1 MPPVQCNH
9 LGTAQ
14 ASYFPI
20 KRYVILNLRRL
31 SKKTNPPT
39 MTETEKRTD
48 PEQAVAFSC
57 SRGLSRGALRLA
69 QAMGILTV
77 LLGLS
82 VLTGWALHVEILKT
96 VLPHYV
102 SMKVNT
108 ALCFVLSGTALL
120 VGYISRPRAWKI
132 TFTLVLSFIVIFI
145 GCATLLEYLT
155 GQSLGLDQLLFRDAP
170 GAIHTS
176 QPGRMSPNSAGAFIF
191 CGCALVLLA
200 RGPRATFTAHALA
213 IAAIFI
219 GLLAL
224 VGYLFNA
231 QLFVTGYSYT
241 GVALHTILGFWFLG
255 LGILFARPKKGLAA
269 ALLANTP
276 GGLIARHLIGPA
288 VFTPLLFGWFA
299 FKGMSL
305 GYYDAGF
312 ADSLIVLSSMIV
324 ICSLT
329 TRSIVELNRIDTE
342 RKRLSAARLS
352 AGAREVGALEA
363 SRLKSEFVANVSHEI
378 RTPMNGVL
386 GMTSLLLDSNLNP
399 EQREN
404 VETIRQSGDALLTLV
419 NEILDFSKIEAGK
432 IELEQKPF
440 ALAACVDEVINL
452 LALTARRNKINLISL
467 IKPQVSPTYLGD
479 ASRVRQILLNL
490 IGNAVKFTD
499 HGEVTLQVSST
510 AVKDNV
516 HRLEF
521 LVSDTGMGISP
532 EALTLLFQPFQQGDA
547 SATRRHGG
555 TGLGLTIS
563 KRLIEFMGGEIT
575 VSSVLSVGST
585 FRFSLSLP
593 TCSMEGYVPE
603 EKLPGSCRLI
613 IVARQGT
620 YPLLLKSQ
628 LEAWGAQVPAVVDPI
643 TLMKMEQNNFTA
655 VLMDRDDDT
664 IALAAQLQFDA
675 DWNPVPRLLFD
686 FADPLPEDR
695 AHLFAKRLTKPV
707 KRSHLLAI
715 LTELTGGQPSQP
727 RITGPLGLKPLSDK
741 IPLRILMA
749 EDNHINQ
756 KVGLALLGRLG
767 YRADVAAN
775 GLEALESVL
784 RQTYDLVLLDIQMPE
799 MDGIE
804 AAQAMRKKLGDRC
817 PMLVAL
823 TANAFHGAREEY
835 LSQGFDDYLSKPI
848 LPPAL
853 RQLVNRVG
861 KNLAATTPPTP

>member
-1 MPPVQCNH
+1 
-9 LGTAQ
+9 
-14 ASYFPI
+14 
-20 KRYVILNLRRL
+20 
-31 SKKTNPPT
+31 

-48 PEQAVAFSC
+48 PEQAAAFSF
-57 SRGLSRGALRLA
+57 SRGLSRGAIRLA
-69 QAMGILTV
+69 KVMGLLTFLLGLTV
-77 LLGLS
+77 LC
-82 VLTGWALHVEILKT
+82 GWALVVEGLKT
-96 VLPHYV
+96 ILPDYV

-120 VGYISRPRAWKI
+120 VGHTSRRRPWKT
-132 TFTLVLSFIVIFI
+132 TFSLGLSLVVIFI
-145 GCATLLEYLT
+145 GCATLSEYLT
-155 GQSLGLDQLLFRDAP
+155 GQSFGLDELFVRDLP
-170 GAIHTS
+170 GAVHTS
-176 QPGRMSPNSAGAFIF
+176 QPGRMSPNSAVGFIF
-191 CGCALVLLA
+191 CGCALILLE
-200 RGPRATFTAHALA
+200 RGRRAAFAAHILAMAAL
-213 IAAIFI
+213 FI

-231 QLFVTGYSYT
+231 QIFVTGYSYT
-241 GVALHTILGFWFLG
+241 GVALHTIAGFWFLG
-255 LGILFARPKKGLAA
+255 LGILFARPRKGLAA

-288 VFTPLLFGWFA
+288 VFTPLLFGYLA
-299 FKGMSL
+299 FKGMNH

-312 ADSLIVLSSMIV
+312 AASLIVLSSMIV

-329 TRSIVELNRIDTE
+329 TRSIMELNRIDTE

-386 GMTSLLLDSNLNP
+386 GMTSLLLDSNLTP

-404 VETIRQSGDALLTLV
+404 VETIRQSGDALLMLV

-432 IELEQKPF
+432 IELERKPF

-452 LALTARRNKINLISL
+452 LALTARRNKINLISF
-467 IKPQVSPTYLGD
+467 IKPQVLPTYLGD
-479 ASRVRQILLNL
+479 ASRVRQILVNL

-499 HGEVTLQVSST
+499 EGEVTLQVSST
-510 AVKDNV
+510 LLKDHV

-532 EALTLLFQPFQQGDA
+532 EALSQLFQPFQQGDA

-563 KRLIEFMGGEIT
+563 KRLVELMGGEIT
-575 VSSVLSVGST
+575 VSSVVSAGST
-585 FRFSLSLP
+585 FRFSLELP
-593 TCSMEGYVPE
+593 VCSMDGYVAE
-603 EKLPGSCRLI
+603 DKLPGSCRLI
-613 IVARQGT
+613 IVGRSGNYT
-620 YPLLLKSQ
+620 NLLKSQ
-628 LEAWGAQVPAVVDPI
+628 LEAWGAQVPAVVDPM

-664 IALAAQLQFDA
+664 IALASQLQFDA
-675 DWNPVPRLLFD
+675 DWNPVPRVLLD
-686 FADPLPEDR
+686 FGDPLPEDR

-715 LTELTGGQPSQP
+715 LVELTGGQPSQP
-727 RITGPLGLKPLSDK
+727 RITGPLGLAPISDK
-741 IPLRILMA
+741 LPLRILMA

-767 YRADVAAN
+767 YRADVAGN

-823 TANAFHGAREEY
+823 TANAFQGAREEY
-835 LSQGFDDYLSKPI
+835 LSKGFDDYLSKPI

-853 RQLVNRVG
+853 RQLVTRVG
-861 KNLAATTPPTP
+861 KNLATTSPPNS